1 MRNKSRQAILKAA
14 LRLFAHKGY
23 AETTTE
29 DIAQKVGIS
38 KGLIYNYFP
47 SKEKILE
54 HLIDAFVARIVPVM
68 PLVEGDQ
75 PTAKYLEAMIRGWF
89 TELRTNPDLIK
100 LGVQFHTDTGLKKLV
115 RKKQAE
121 LEKEYVVLFE
131 EVFRRLGS
139 SDPVVDTLL
148 LESIM
153 DGVGLNYAASPDTF
167 PLDRMEQHLVK
178 QYCAPR
184 GKTR

>member
-1 MRNKSRQAILKAA
+1 MRSRSRKAILKAA
-14 LRLFAHKGY
+14 LTLFARKGY

-29 DIAQKVGIS
+29 DIAHAVGIS

-54 HLIDAFVARIVPVM
+54 HLIDQFVARIFPVT
-68 PLVEGDQ
+68 PPVEMGQ
-75 PTAKYLEAMIRGWF
+75 PTAKYLEALIRGWF
-89 TELRTNPDLIK
+89 NEVRTNPELIK
-100 LGVQFHTDTGLKKLV
+100 LGVQFHTDAGLKKLV

-121 LEKEYVVLFE
+121 LEKKYVVLFE

-139 SDPVVDTLL
+139 RDPVVDTLL
-148 LESIM
+148 LGSIM
-153 DGVGLNYAASPDTF
+153 DGIGLNYAAAPDTF
-167 PLDRMEQHLVK
+167 PLDRLEQHLLQ
-178 QYCAPR
+178 QYCSPR